1 MQTSEPEF
9 VEFAAMIVRAATPLR
24 PLDQT
29 MIQLARA
36 CHLKSPAKGQ
46 DLLRPGVVADHLFF
60 VVKGLLRYY
69 FSDAATGEERTGQ
82 FFDEGR
88 LFTDASSFL
97 SQTPATQAVQ
107 ALEDSVVLCLPREA
121 VYAAYAQDH
130 AMERFGRLMV
140 EDALMG
146 SQRRSTNL
154 LTLGPDERYRTF
166 MTTRPEVAR
175 RVPQYLIA
183 SYLGLT
189 PEGLSRIRGRL
200 AKRPPRE
207 L

>member
-1 MQTSEPEF
+1 MQTSDPAF
-9 VEFAAMIVRAATPLR
+9 AGFAAMIMQAVAPLV

-36 CHLKSPAKGQ
+36 CDLKSPAKGQ
-46 DLLRPGVVADHLFF
+46 DLLRAGEVAGQLFF
-60 VVKGLLRYY
+60 VVRGLLRYY
-69 FSDAATGEERTGQ
+69 FNEAATGEERTGQ

-88 LFTDASSFL
+88 LFTDATSFL
-97 SQTPATQAVQ
+97 SQTPATQAIQ
-107 ALEDSVVLCLPREA
+107 ALEDSIVLCLPRAA

-200 AKRPPRE
+200 AKKPPPKA
-207 L
+207 